1 MWPEPARAAVW
12 GGSLPSA
19 PTRPYW
25 PSPPWITKLGT
36 SRWKTTPLYQPQVAS
51 AMKLPVAIGAR
62 LASTL
67 ITILPLAVVIVTV
80 RVWPAGRAGG
90 WLIGHEPVADE
101 PLADD
106 PAGAGPI
113 GSPPPP
119 TQPLKAMPAAS
130 AMDRRTAPRERAM
143 GRWRTSIR
151 RRPRVQR
158 GSRSPRTG

>member
-1 MWPEPARAAVW
+1 MWPEPARAAVC

-25 PSPPWITKLGT
+25 PSPPWITKPGT
-36 SRWKTTPLYQPQVAS
+36 SRWNTTPLYQPQVAR

-106 PAGAGPI
+106 AAGAGPI
-113 GSPPPP
+113 GSPPRPR
-119 TQPLKAMPAAS
+119 QPLTAKLAAR
-130 AMDRRTAPRERAM
+130 ATARRTAAR
-143 GRWRTSIR
+143 
-151 RRPRVQR
+151 
-158 GSRSPRTG
+158 